1 MQQEP
6 PSERRVATEA
16 DEAML
21 PPDPYSAREGTQF
34 GLAFAVLISLLIW
47 GALVLAIVAVL

>member
-1 MQQEP
+1 
-6 PSERRVATEA
+6 
-16 DEAML
+16 ML